1 MNTRRKTTTFVFI
14 FAFLVAFVVYTNF
27 FKVRQAAIDYRQPS
41 PSDVVRQYFVS
52 WGAKD
57 YANMY
62 ATISD
67 GFKGMETTAKNLES
81 FKNYVE
87 SNVVDALEI
96 ISVKDQQNDGTTAV
110 VDYAI
115 AFTTAGKQ
123 QQFSGS
129 FTLRYR
135 TGDVIQGW
143 KLIHPYGDAIDTT

>member
-14 FAFLVAFVVYTNF
+14 FIFLVAFVVYTIF
-27 FKVRQAAIDYRQPS
+27 FKVRGAALDYWQPS

-67 GFKGMETTAKNLES
+67 GFKSIETTAKDFES
-81 FKNYVE
+81 FKYYVD
-87 SNVVDALEI
+87 SQVVDALKI
-96 ISVKDQQNDGTTAV
+96 ISVKEQRKDGTTAV

-115 AFTTAGKQ
+115 TFTTAGKR

-129 FTLRYR
+129 FTLKYR
-135 TGDVIQGW
+135 IGDVIQGW